1 MNLNRFEEFK
11 RLAEMQ
17 CESSDWLCKQVSK
30 LLDECHFYHVNPGTV
45 SEQELKDLE
54 EKLVQLENRCF
65 YEDKIHQD
73 LLEEYKDII
82 EDE

>member
-17 CESSDWLCKQVSK
+17 CKSSDWLCKQVSK
-30 LLDECHFYHVNPGTV
+30 LLDECHFYHVNPGMA
-45 SEQELKDLE
+45 SKRELNDLE

>member
-1 MNLNRFEEFK
+1 MPFLSR
-11 RLAEMQ
+11 
-17 CESSDWLCKQVSK
+17 
-30 LLDECHFYHVNPGTV
+30 YPGTA
-45 SEQELKDLE
+45 SKQELEDLE